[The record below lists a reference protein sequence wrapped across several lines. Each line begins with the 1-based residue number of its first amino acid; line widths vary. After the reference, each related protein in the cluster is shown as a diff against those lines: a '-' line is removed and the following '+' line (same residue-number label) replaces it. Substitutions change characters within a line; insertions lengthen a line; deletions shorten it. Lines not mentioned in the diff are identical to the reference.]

1 MRYSVGL
8 KTPPERWSLK
18 QIASAH
24 VKKRY
29 ELARTPAQTAV
40 ATRAMATRVEPTAAA
55 KAGAQE
61 KEKGMARRC

>member
-8 KTPPERWSLK
+8 KTHPVRWSLK
-18 QIASAH
+18 QIASEH
-24 VKKRY
+24 VKMRY

-40 ATRAMATRVEPTAAA
+40 ATRAMATRVEPTAVA
-55 KAGAQE
+55 KAGEQE

>member
-8 KTPPERWSLK
+8 KTPPARWSLK

-40 ATRAMATRVEPTAAA
+40 ATRAVATRVEPTAVA

>member
-1 MRYSVGL
+1 MRSSVGL
-8 KTPPERWSLK
+8 KTPPARWSLK

-29 ELARTPAQTAV
+29 ARARTPAQTAV
-40 ATRAMATRVEPTAAA
+40 ATRAVATGVEPTAVA